1 VRVFVVAIKRI
12 AIVAHLGKDIV
23 LDLANKVIEVLRKKQ
38 VDILIEKED
47 ARILE
52 RPDLA
57 VEKDELQRCDL
68 IIALGGDGTILR
80 AVRLLN
86 GAEVLV
92 LGINLGKLGFLS
104 EVERD
109 QVDYALEQVLAG
121 NYWVDRRMM
130 LEWLVKYNGG
140 SQSGLALNEIVIE
153 RGYQQKMLPFTVRI
167 DRETVATYLADGL
180 IVATPTGSTAYSF
193 SAGGPIV
200 APDQDLI
207 ITTPICPHSL
217 FGRSFVVPG
226 TSRLVVEVPRGVEIT
241 IGADGLIVLQKS
253 NMKEMVIKRS
263 ESEALLV
270 RLTKKSFFSL
280 LRQKLKVW
288 DQTGR

>member
-1 VRVFVVAIKRI
+1 
-12 AIVAHLGKDIV
+12 V
-23 LDLANKVIEVLRKKQ
+23 LDLANKVIEILRKKQ
-38 VDILIEKED
+38 ADILIEKED
-47 ARILE
+47 AKILE

-57 VEKDELQRCDL
+57 VKEDELRKCDL

-86 GAEVLV
+86 GAEVLI

-109 QVDYALEQVLAG
+109 QVDYALEQVFTG

-130 LEWLVKYNGG
+130 LKWLVNYDGK

-153 RGYQQKMLPFTVRI
+153 RGYQQKMLPFIVRI
-167 DRETVATYLADGL
+167 GKETLAEYLADGL

-193 SAGGPIV
+193 SAGGPVV
-200 APDQDLI
+200 APDQNLI

-217 FGRSFVVPG
+217 FGRSFVIPG
-226 TSRLVVEVPRGVEIT
+226 TSRLVVEVPRDIEIT

-253 NMKEMVIKRS
+253 NMKEIVIKRS
-263 ESEALLV
+263 ESETLLV
-270 RLTKKSFFSL
+270 RLTKKSFFNL
-280 LRQKLKVW
+280 LRQKLRVW

>member
-1 VRVFVVAIKRI
+1 VAIKRV
-12 AIVAHLGKDIV
+12 ALVAHLGKEIV
-23 LDLANKVIEVLRKKQ
+23 LDLANRVIEILREKQ

-47 ARILE
+47 AKILE
-52 RPDLA
+52 RPNLA
-57 VEKDELQRCDL
+57 VKEDELRKCDL

-86 GAEVLV
+86 GAEVLI

-109 QVDYALEQVLAG
+109 QVDHALEQVFAG

-130 LEWLVKYNGG
+130 LKWLVNYDEK
-140 SQSGLALNEIVIE
+140 SQSGLVLNEIVIE
-153 RGYQQKMLPFTVRI
+153 RGYQQKMLPFIVRI
-167 DRETVATYLADGL
+167 GKETLAEYLADGL

-193 SAGGPIV
+193 SAGGPVV
-200 APDQDLI
+200 APDQNLI

-226 TSRLVVEVPRGVEIT
+226 TSRLVVDVPRDIEIT

-253 NMKEMVIKRS
+253 NMKEIIIERS
-263 ESEALLV
+263 ASEALLV
-270 RLTKKSFFSL
+270 RLTKKSFFNL